1 MAGQLLRLSDRL
13 LNTPLLIHPAK
24 AQIILGALSGRIGL
38 EASLFSAEDGM
49 DAPDANRFTGSARRT
64 DGTTSMMRTA
74 DGVAIIPV
82 LDTLVN
88 RGAWLDSRSGLTS
101 YEGIA
106 AQLRAAGQDPEV
118 RSVLLDISS
127 PGGEAA
133 GMAGLADVIRSVRQT
148 KPVTAFV
155 NDMAASAAYGIAS
168 AASEI
173 VISPTSI
180 VGSIGVVML
189 HADRSGELAAQGVK
203 PTLIF
208 AGSHKVD
215 GNPFEPL
222 SDAVRADLQAS
233 VDAHYRQFL
242 EIVEQGRGLRFNA
255 AMARATEAR
264 TFIGAEAISL
274 GLADRIASFDE
285 VLASLSQSTRSNAT
299 LSRTNRPSGR
309 NARRGDP
316 SMSTD
321 DAAPAAGMA
330 GHHSTAEQDA
340 AALRAREAAGTM
352 AREHAARLE
361 EAIAAARLEE
371 RARIRAIVNSDAA
384 EGRGSQALMLATE
397 TALTVAEAEKILGVS
412 PKETRLEALAQRASA
427 GPEFG
432 APGGTEKPDAGA
444 LIQESWKRAI
454 ANANRQFARA

>member
-1 MAGQLLRLSDRL
+1 MPGQLLRLSDRL

-38 EASLFSAEDGM
+38 DADLFSLDETAEKPHASRFVGSSRRADG
-49 DAPDANRFTGSARRT
+49 S
-64 DGTTSMMRTA
+64 TSMVRTA

-101 YEGIA
+101 YEGLA

-133 GMAGLADVIRSVRQT
+133 GMASLANLVRQVRDT
-148 KPVTAFV
+148 KPVMAFV
-155 NDMAASAAYGIAS
+155 NDMAASAAYGLAS
-168 AASEI
+168 AANEI

-180 VGSIGVVML
+180 LGSIGVVML

-242 EIVEQGRGLRFNA
+242 NTVAQGRGRKLTA
-255 AMARATEAR
+255 DMARATEAR
-264 TFIGAEAISL
+264 TFIGTEAITL

-285 VLASLSQSTRSNAT
+285 VLALLSQNTT
-299 LSRTNRPSGR
+299 PTPRPSGR
-309 NARRGDP
+309 NARKGGI
-316 SMSTD
+316 SMSTEEIV
-321 DAAPAAGMA
+321 PAV
-330 GHHSTAEQDA
+330 
-340 AALRAREAAGTM
+340 EAATEPTREV
-352 AREHAARLE
+352 ARLETPAPQPVARLE
-361 EAIAAARLEE
+361 EAVAAARVEE
-371 RARIRAIVNSDAA
+371 RARIRAIVNGEAA
-384 EGRGSQALMLATE
+384 QGREKQALMLATE
-397 TALTVAEAEKILGVS
+397 TALSVAEAEKVLAAS
-412 PKETRLEALAQRASA
+412 PKETRIEALAQRASA

-432 APGGTEKPDAGA
+432 ATRDPERPNPTARAEEG
-444 LIQESWKRAI
+444 WKRAI
-454 ANANRQFARA
+454 ANANRRFARA

>member
-1 MAGQLLRLSDRL
+1 
-13 LNTPLLIHPAK
+13 
-24 AQIILGALSGRIGL
+24 
-38 EASLFSAEDGM
+38 
-49 DAPDANRFTGSARRT
+49 
-64 DGTTSMMRTA
+64 
-74 DGVAIIPV
+74 
-82 LDTLVN
+82 
-88 RGAWLDSRSGLTS
+88 
-101 YEGIA
+101 
-106 AQLRAAGQDPEV
+106 
-118 RSVLLDISS
+118 
-127 PGGEAA
+127 
-133 GMAGLADVIRSVRQT
+133 MAGLADVIRSVRQT

-242 EIVEQGRGLRFNA
+242 TIVEQGRGLRFNA

-285 VLASLSQSTRSNAT
+285 VLASLSQTT
-299 LSRTNRPSGR
+299 TRPSGR
-309 NARRGDP
+309 NARKGGI

-321 DAAPAAGMA
+321 DTAPAAGMA

-361 EAIAAARLEE
+361 DAVAAARLEE
-371 RARIRAIVNSDAA
+371 RARIRAIVNSEAA
-384 EGRGSQALMLATE
+384 DGRGSQALMLATE
-397 TALTVAEAEKILGVS
+397 TALSVAEAERILGVS
-412 PKETRLEALAQRASA
+412 PKETRLEALAQRAST

-432 APGGTEKPDAGA
+432 APGGAEKPDAGT
-444 LIQESWKRAI
+444 LIQEGWKRAI

>member
-1 MAGQLLRLSDRL
+1 MPGQLLRLSDRL

-24 AQIILGALSGRIGL
+24 AQIILGALSGRIGF

-106 AQLRAAGQDPEV
+106 APLRAAGQGPEV

-173 VISPTSI
+173 VISLTSI

-242 EIVEQGRGLRFNA
+242 TIVEQGRGLRFNA

-285 VLASLSQSTRSNAT
+285 VLASLSQTT
-299 LSRTNRPSGR
+299 TRPSGR
-309 NARRGDP
+309 NARKGGI

-321 DAAPAAGMA
+321 DTAPAAGMA

-371 RARIRAIVNSDAA
+371 RTRIRAIVNSDAA

-397 TALTVAEAEKILGVS
+397 TALSVAEAERILGVS
-412 PKETRLEALAQRASA
+412 PKETRLEALAQRAST

-432 APGGTEKPDAGA
+432 APGGAEKPDAGT
-444 LIQESWKRAI
+444 LIQEGWKRAI

>member
-24 AQIILGALSGRIGL
+24 AQIILGALSGRIGID
-38 EASLFSAEDGM
+38 ADLFSLDETAE
-49 DAPDANRFTGSARRT
+49 ATEANRFTGSSRRS
-64 DGTTSMMRTA
+64 DGSASMMRTA
-74 DGVAIIPV
+74 DGIVIIPV

-133 GMAGLADVIRSVRQT
+133 GMAGLADLIRSVRQT

-168 AASEI
+168 AANEI

-242 EIVEQGRGLRFNA
+242 TIVEQGRGVRLMA
-255 AMARATEAR
+255 DMARATEAR
-264 TFIGAEAISL
+264 TFIGTEAISR

-285 VLASLSQSTRSNAT
+285 VLASLSQTT
-299 LSRTNRPSGR
+299 RPSGR
-309 NARRGDP
+309 NARKGGI
-316 SMSTD
+316 SGANKS
-321 DAAPAAGMA
+321 
-330 GHHSTAEQDA
+330 
-340 AALRAREAAGTM
+340 LV
-352 AREHAARLE
+352 LE
-361 EAIAAARLEE
+361 VLLQ
-371 RARIRAIVNSDAA
+371 S
-384 EGRGSQALMLATE
+384 
-397 TALTVAEAEKILGVS
+397 
-412 PKETRLEALAQRASA
+412 
-427 GPEFG
+427 
-432 APGGTEKPDAGA
+432 TEKAD
-444 LIQESWKRAI
+444 LAI
-454 ANANRQFARA
+454 TTPEIDF

>member
-1 MAGQLLRLSDRL
+1 MPGHLLRLSHRL

-24 AQIILGALSGRIGL
+24 AEVILGALSGRIGF
-38 EASLFSAEDGM
+38 EAGLFNVEEGAEG
-49 DAPDANRFTGSARRT
+49 PDASRFVGSTRRGDGSA
-64 DGTTSMMRTA
+64 SIARTA

-106 AQLRAAGQDPEV
+106 AQLRAAGQDPDV

-133 GMAGLADVIRSVRQT
+133 GMAGLADLIRSVRQT
-148 KPVTAFV
+148 KPITAFV

-168 AASEI
+168 AANEI
-173 VISPTSI
+173 VISPTSM

-233 VDAHYRQFL
+233 VDAHYRQFIDTVAL
-242 EIVEQGRGLRFNA
+242 GRGSRLTA
-255 AMARATEAR
+255 DMARATEAR
-264 TFIGAEAISL
+264 TFIGLEAIAL
-274 GLADRIASFDE
+274 GLADRVASFDE
-285 VLASLSQSTRSNAT
+285 VLASLSRANTSPTT
-299 LSRTNRPSGR
+299 RPSGR
-309 NARRGDP
+309 HARKEGIQ
-316 SMSTD
+316 MSTD
-321 DAAPAAGMA
+321 DTPPDADNSGI
-330 GHHSTAEQDA
+330 SRAEH
-340 AALRAREAAGTM
+340 EAAVNL
-352 AREHAARLE
+352 ARH
-361 EAIAAARLEE
+361 EE
-371 RARIRAIVNSDAA
+371 RSRIAGIINSDAA
-384 EGRGSQALMLATE
+384 QGRMAQAMVLATE
-397 TALTVAEAEKILGVS
+397 TTLSLQEATRLLLAA
-412 PKETRLEALAQRASA
+412 PKETRIDALAARAGSGSEMGSSPTSSTSDRA
-427 GPEFG
+427 MRAEEG
-432 APGGTEKPDAGA
+432 
-444 LIQESWKRAI
+444 WRRAI
-454 ANANRQFARA
+454 SNANRRFETS

>member
-1 MAGQLLRLSDRL
+1 MPGQLLRLSDRL
-13 LNTPLLIHPAK
+13 LNTPLLILPAK
-24 AQIILGALSGRIGL
+24 AQIILGVLSGRIGL
-38 EASLFSAEDGM
+38 DAGLLDAEERADVPEAS
-49 DAPDANRFTGSARRT
+49 RFVGSSRRADGSASLSRT
-64 DGTTSMMRTA
+64 VDGT
-74 DGVAIIPV
+74 AIVPV

-101 YEGIA
+101 YEGVA
-106 AQLRAAGQDPEV
+106 AQLRAAGSDPEV

-133 GMAGLADVIRSVRQT
+133 GMAGLADMIRSVRQT

-168 AASEI
+168 AATEI
-173 VISPTSI
+173 VVSPTSI

-208 AGSHKVD
+208 AGNHKVD

-242 EIVEQGRGLRFNA
+242 DTVAAGRGRKLTA
-255 AMARATEAR
+255 DMARATEAR
-264 TFIGAEAISL
+264 TFIGAEAVRL

-285 VLASLSQSTRSNAT
+285 VLASLLQTT
-299 LSRTNRPSGR
+299 RPSGR
-309 NARRGDP
+309 NARKGGI
-316 SMSTD
+316 SMSTEEMAVATE
-321 DAAPAAGMA
+321 AAPAAPIA
-330 GHHSTAEQDA
+330 TNEPARLA
-340 AALRAREAAGTM
+340 APAPQP
-352 AREHAARLE
+352 AARLE
-361 EAIAAARLEE
+361 EAVAAARLEE
-371 RARIRAIVNSDAA
+371 RARIRAIVNSEAA
-384 EGRGSQALMLATE
+384 ESRKAQALMLATE
-397 TALTVAEAEKILGVS
+397 TSLSVSEAEKILTAS
-412 PKETRLEALAQRASA
+412 PKETRIEALAQRAAA

-432 APGGTEKPDAGA
+432 ASRDPEPPNPNARAEEG
-444 LIQESWKRAI
+444 WKRAI
-454 ANANRQFARA
+454 ARANRRFEKA

>member
-1 MAGQLLRLSDRL
+1 MPGQLLRLSDRL

-24 AQIILGALSGRIGL
+24 AQIILGALSGRIGF

-242 EIVEQGRGLRFNA
+242 TIVEQGRGLRFNA

-285 VLASLSQSTRSNAT
+285 VLASLSQTT
-299 LSRTNRPSGR
+299 TRPSGR
-309 NARRGDP
+309 NARKGGI

-321 DAAPAAGMA
+321 DTAPAAGMA

-371 RARIRAIVNSDAA
+371 RARIRAIVNSEAA
-384 EGRGSQALMLATE
+384 DGRGSQALMLATE

-412 PKETRLEALAQRASA
+412 PKETRLEALAQRAST
-427 GPEFG
+427 GPGFG
-432 APGGTEKPDAGA
+432 APGGAEKPDAGA
-444 LIQESWKRAI
+444 LIQEGWKRAI

>member
-1 MAGQLLRLSDRL
+1 MPGQLLRLSDRL

-38 EASLFSAEDGM
+38 DADLFSLDEAAE
-49 DAPDANRFTGSARRT
+49 ATEANRFTGSSRRV
-64 DGTTSMMRTA
+64 DGTSSMMRTA

-133 GMAGLADVIRSVRQT
+133 GMAGLADMIRSVRQT

-155 NDMAASAAYGIAS
+155 NDMAASAAYGISS

-180 VGSIGVVML
+180 IGSIGVVML

-242 EIVEQGRGLRFNA
+242 DTVATGRGRKLTA
-255 AMARATEAR
+255 DMARATEAR

-285 VLASLSQSTRSNAT
+285 VLGSLSEQTRSQAT
-299 LSRTNRPSGR
+299 RPSGR
-309 NARRGDP
+309 NARKGGI
-316 SMSTD
+316 SMSTED
-321 DAAPAAGMA
+321 IAVAAEAAPAAPIA
-330 GHHSTAEQDA
+330 SAQHTRLDA
-340 AALRAREAAGTM
+340 PAPQP
-352 AREHAARLE
+352 AARLD
-361 EAIAAARLEE
+361 EAVAAARLEE
-371 RARIRAIVNSDAA
+371 RARIRAIVNCEAA
-384 EGRGSQALMLATE
+384 EGRGAQALMLATE
-397 TALTVAEAEKILGVS
+397 TALSVAEAEKILTAS
-412 PKETRLEALAQRASA
+412 PKESRVDALAQRASA

-432 APGGTEKPDAGA
+432 SSRDDRPNPTARAEEG
-444 LIQESWKRAI
+444 WKRAI
-454 ANANRQFARA
+454 ANANRRFARA

>member
-1 MAGQLLRLSDRL
+1 MPGQLLRLSHRL

-24 AQIILGALSGRIGL
+24 AEIILGALSGRIGL
-38 EASLFSAEDGM
+38 DASLFETEEGL
-49 DAPDANRFTGSARRT
+49 DAPDASRFVGSARRA
-64 DGTTSMMRTA
+64 DGSTSMTRTA
-74 DGVAIIPV
+74 DGVALIPV

-101 YEGIA
+101 YEGLA
-106 AQLRAAGQDPEV
+106 AQIRAAASDPEV
-118 RSVLLDISS
+118 GVILLDISS

-133 GMAGLADVIRSVRQT
+133 GMASLADLVKQVRDS

-173 VISPTSI
+173 VISPTST

-242 EIVEQGRGLRFNA
+242 DTVAAGRGRKLTSD
-255 AMARATEAR
+255 MARATEAR
-264 TFIGAEAISL
+264 TFIGADAVRI

-285 VLASLSQSTRSNAT
+285 VLASLSESARSQT
-299 LSRTNRPSGR
+299 IRPSGR
-309 NARRGDP
+309 TARKGGI
-316 SMSTD
+316 SMSTED
-321 DAAPAAGMA
+321 LAVAAEAAPGATVT
-330 GHHSTAEQDA
+330 SPQSV
-340 AALRAREAAGTM
+340 
-352 AREHAARLE
+352 RLE
-361 EAIAAARLEE
+361 APAPQPAVRLDEAIATARLEE
-371 RARIRAIVNSDAA
+371 RARIRAIVNCGAA
-384 EGRGSQALMLATE
+384 DGRASQALMLATE
-397 TALTVAEAEKILGVS
+397 TALSVAEAEKILGAS
-412 PKETRLEALAQRASA
+412 PKESRVEALAQRASA

-432 APGGTEKPDAGA
+432 SSRDDRPNPAARAEEG
-444 LIQESWKRAI
+444 WKRAI
-454 ANANRQFARA
+454 ANANRRFARA

>member
-1 MAGQLLRLSDRL
+1 MPGQLLRLSDRL

-24 AQIILGALSGRIGL
+24 AQIILGALSGRMGIDAG
-38 EASLFSAEDGM
+38 LFSLDETAESSE
-49 DAPDANRFTGSARRT
+49 ANRFTGSSRRA
-64 DGTTSMMRTA
+64 DGSTSMMRTA
-74 DGVAIIPV
+74 DGVALIPV

-106 AQLRAAGQDPEV
+106 AQLREAGQDPEV

-127 PGGEAA
+127 AGGEAA
-133 GMAGLADVIRSVRQT
+133 GMAGLADLIRSVRQT

-168 AASEI
+168 AANEI

-180 VGSIGVVML
+180 LGSIGVVML
-189 HADRSGELAAQGVK
+189 HADRSGELAAQGVR

-242 EIVEQGRGLRFNA
+242 DTVAAGRGRKLTA
-255 AMARATEAR
+255 DMARATEAR
-264 TFIGAEAISL
+264 TFIGSEAIRL

-285 VLASLSQSTRSNAT
+285 VLASLSQTT
-299 LSRTNRPSGR
+299 RPSGR
-309 NARRGDP
+309 NARKGGI
-316 SMSTD
+316 SMSTEEMAAAAE
-321 DAAPAAGMA
+321 AAPAAPV
-330 GHHSTAEQDA
+330 QP
-340 AALRAREAAGTM
+340 ARLEAPAPQP
-352 AREHAARLE
+352 AVRLE
-361 EAIAAARLEE
+361 EAVAAARLEE
-371 RARIRAIVNSDAA
+371 RARIRAIVNCEAA
-384 EGRGSQALMLATE
+384 EGREKQALMLATE
-397 TALTVAEAEKILGVS
+397 TALSVVEAEKILKAS
-412 PKETRLEALAQRASA
+412 PKESRVEALAQRAAA
-427 GPEFG
+427 GSEFG
-432 APGGTEKPDAGA
+432 SSRDDRPNPTARAEEG
-444 LIQESWKRAI
+444 WKRAI
-454 ANANRQFARA
+454 ANANRRFARA

>member
-1 MAGQLLRLSDRL
+1 MPGQLLRLSERL

-24 AQIILGALSGRIGL
+24 AQIILGVLSGRIGL
-38 EASLFSAEDGM
+38 DASLFSEAEDPEGI
-49 DAPDANRFTGSARRT
+49 DASRFVGSSRRADGSASLSRT
-64 DGTTSMMRTA
+64 VDGT
-74 DGVAIIPV
+74 AIIPV

-106 AQLRAAGQDPEV
+106 AQLRAAGSDPEV
-118 RSVLLDISS
+118 RSVLLDVSS

-133 GMAGLADVIRSVRQT
+133 GMAGLSDLIRSVRQT

-168 AASEI
+168 AANEI
-173 VISPTSI
+173 VVSPTSI

-208 AGSHKVD
+208 AGNHKVD

-242 EIVEQGRGLRFNA
+242 DTVAAGRGRKLTA
-255 AMARATEAR
+255 DMARATEAR
-264 TFIGAEAISL
+264 TFIGAEAVRL

-285 VLASLSQSTRSNAT
+285 VLASLLQTT
-299 LSRTNRPSGR
+299 RPSGR
-309 NARRGDP
+309 NARKGGI
-316 SMSTD
+316 SMSTEEMAVATE
-321 DAAPAAGMA
+321 AAPAAPIA
-330 GHHSTAEQDA
+330 TNEPARLA
-340 AALRAREAAGTM
+340 APAPQP
-352 AREHAARLE
+352 AARLE
-361 EAIAAARLEE
+361 EAVAAARLEE
-371 RARIRAIVNSDAA
+371 RARIRAIVNSEAA
-384 EGRGSQALMLATE
+384 ESRKAQALMLATE
-397 TALTVAEAEKILGVS
+397 TSLSVSEAEKILTAS
-412 PKETRLEALAQRASA
+412 PKETRIEALAQRAAA

-432 APGGTEKPDAGA
+432 ASRDPEPPNPNARAEEG
-444 LIQESWKRAI
+444 WKRAI
-454 ANANRQFARA
+454 ARANRRFEKA

>member
-1 MAGQLLRLSDRL
+1 MPGQLLRLSDRL

-24 AQIILGALSGRIGL
+24 AQIILGALSGRIGID
-38 EASLFSAEDGM
+38 ADLFSLDDTVES
-49 DAPDANRFTGSARRT
+49 PDANRFIGSARRAA
-64 DGTTSMMRTA
+64 GSASRIRTA

-106 AQLRAAGQDPEV
+106 AQLRAVGSDPEV

-133 GMAGLADVIRSVRQT
+133 GMAGLADLVRSVRQT

-168 AASEI
+168 AASKI

-180 VGSIGVVML
+180 LGSIGVVML

-242 EIVEQGRGLRFNA
+242 DTVAAGRGRKLTA
-255 AMARATEAR
+255 DMARATEAR
-264 TFIGAEAISL
+264 TFIGGEAITL

-285 VLASLSQSTRSNAT
+285 VLASLSQTT
-299 LSRTNRPSGR
+299 RPSGR
-309 NARRGDP
+309 TARKGGI
-316 SMSTD
+316 SMSTED
-321 DAAPAAGMA
+321 LAVAAEAVPATTVTPAQA
-330 GHHSTAEQDA
+330 PRPETPAPQP
-340 AALRAREAAGTM
+340 
-352 AREHAARLE
+352 AARLD
-361 EAIAAARLEE
+361 EAVAVARLDE
-371 RARIRAIVNSDAA
+371 RARIRAIVNCEAA
-384 EGRGSQALMLATE
+384 EGRGKQALMLATE
-397 TALTVAEAEKILGVS
+397 TSLSVTEAEKILNAS
-412 PKETRLEALAQRASA
+412 PKGARIDSLAQRAAA

-432 APGGTEKPDAGA
+432 SSRDAERPNPTARAEEG
-444 LIQESWKRAI
+444 WKRAI
-454 ANANRQFARA
+454 ANANRRFARA

>member
-1 MAGQLLRLSDRL
+1 MPGQLLRLSHRL

-24 AQIILGALSGRIGL
+24 AEIILGALSGRIGL
-38 EASLFSAEDGM
+38 DASLFETEEDTAE
-49 DAPDANRFTGSARRT
+49 ASRFVGSARRA
-64 DGTTSMMRTA
+64 DGSTSMTRTA
-74 DGVAIIPV
+74 DGVALIPV

-101 YEGIA
+101 YEGLA
-106 AQLRAAGQDPEV
+106 AQIRAAASDAEV
-118 RSVLLDISS
+118 GSILLDISS

-133 GMAGLADVIRSVRQT
+133 GMASLADLVRQVRDT

-173 VISPTSI
+173 VISPTST

-242 EIVEQGRGLRFNA
+242 DTVAAGRGRKLTTD
-255 AMARATEAR
+255 MARATEAR
-264 TFIGAEAISL
+264 TFIGADAVRI
-274 GLADRIASFDE
+274 GLVDRIASFDE
-285 VLASLSQSTRSNAT
+285 VLTSLSQTT
-299 LSRTNRPSGR
+299 RPSGR
-309 NARRGDP
+309 TARKGGI
-316 SMSTD
+316 SMSTEEMVV
-321 DAAPAAGMA
+321 AAEATPAVPV
-330 GHHSTAEQDA
+330 TAAQP
-340 AALRAREAAGTM
+340 ARLETPAPQP
-352 AREHAARLE
+352 AARLD
-361 EAIAAARLEE
+361 EAIAASRLEE
-371 RARIRAIVNSDAA
+371 RTRIRAIVNCEAA
-384 EGRGSQALMLATE
+384 EGRAAQALMLATE
-397 TALTVAEAEKILGVS
+397 TALTVGEAEKILSAS
-412 PKETRLEALAQRASA
+412 PKESRVEALAQRASA

-432 APGGTEKPDAGA
+432 SSRDDRPNPAARAEEG
-444 LIQESWKRAI
+444 WKRAI
-454 ANANRQFARA
+454 ANANRRFARA

>member
-1 MAGQLLRLSDRL
+1 MPGQLLRLSDRL

-49 DAPDANRFTGSARRT
+49 DASDANRFTGSARRT

-242 EIVEQGRGLRFNA
+242 TIVEQGRGLRFNA

-285 VLASLSQSTRSNAT
+285 VLASLSQTT
-299 LSRTNRPSGR
+299 TRPSGR
-309 NARRGDP
+309 NARTGGI

-321 DAAPAAGMA
+321 DTAPAAGMA

-397 TALTVAEAEKILGVS
+397 TALSVAEAERILGVS
-412 PKETRLEALAQRASA
+412 PKETRLEALAQRAST

-432 APGGTEKPDAGA
+432 APGGAEKPDAGT
-444 LIQESWKRAI
+444 LIQEGWKRAI

>member
-1 MAGQLLRLSDRL
+1 MPGQLLRLSDRL

-24 AQIILGALSGRIGL
+24 AQIILGALSGRIGID
-38 EASLFSAEDGM
+38 ADLFSLDEAAET
-49 DAPDANRFTGSARRT
+49 PEANRFTGSTRRA
-64 DGTTSMMRTA
+64 DGSASMSRTA

-133 GMAGLADVIRSVRQT
+133 GMAGLADMIRSVRQT

-168 AASEI
+168 AANEI

-242 EIVEQGRGLRFNA
+242 AIVEEGRGPRFTA
-255 AMARATEAR
+255 DMARATEAR
-264 TFIGAEAISL
+264 TFIGAEAIMR

-285 VLASLSQSTRSNAT
+285 VLASLST
-299 LSRTNRPSGR
+299 LSATHTTRPSGR
-309 NARRGDP
+309 TARKGGIQ
-316 SMSTD
+316 MSIE
-321 DAAPAAGMA
+321 DAALGGEPHDSTTRSEPA
-330 GHHSTAEQDA
+330 GHRQSAMQTALQ
-340 AALRAREAAGTM
+340 EAATV
-352 AREHAARLE
+352 
-361 EAIAAARLEE
+361 ARLEE
-371 RARIRAIVNSDAA
+371 RARVSAILNSEAA
-384 EGRGSQALMLATE
+384 KGRMAQAVVLATE
-397 TALTVAEAEKILGVS
+397 TALTVAEATRLLMVS
-412 PKETRLEALAQRASA
+412 PKETALEALASRAAS
-427 GPEFG
+427 GPELG
-432 APGGTEKPDAGA
+432 AEPDTVRADRKVRVVDG
-444 LIQESWKRAI
+444 WKRAV
-454 ANANRQFARA
+454 ANANRRFEKP

>member
-1 MAGQLLRLSDRL
+1 MPGQLLRLSDRL

-24 AQIILGALSGRIGL
+24 AQIILGVLSGRIGL
-38 EASLFSAEDGM
+38 DSSLYSEEDHPEGFEAS
-49 DAPDANRFTGSARRT
+49 RFVATSRRADGSASLSRT
-64 DGTTSMMRTA
+64 VDGT
-74 DGVAIIPV
+74 AIIQV

-106 AQLRAAGQDPEV
+106 AQLRAAGSDPEV

-133 GMAGLADVIRSVRQT
+133 GMAGLADLIRSVRQT

-168 AASEI
+168 AANEI
-173 VISPTSI
+173 VVSPTSI

-242 EIVEQGRGLRFNA
+242 DTVAAGRGRKLTA
-255 AMARATEAR
+255 DMARATEAR
-264 TFIGAEAISL
+264 TFIGAEAL
-274 GLADRIASFDE
+274 TVGLADRIASFDE
-285 VLASLSQSTRSNAT
+285 VLASLAQTNSTPT
-299 LSRTNRPSGR
+299 TRPSGR
-309 NARRGDP
+309 TARKGGI
-316 SMSTD
+316 SMSTEEMAAAAE
-321 DAAPAAGMA
+321 AAPAAA
-330 GHHSTAEQDA
+330 VASTAPIEP
-340 AALRAREAAGTM
+340 ARLEAPAPQS
-352 AREHAARLE
+352 AARLD
-361 EAIAAARLEE
+361 EAVAAARLEE
-371 RARIRAIVNSDAA
+371 RARIRAIVNSGAA
-384 EGRGSQALMLATE
+384 EGRKAQALMLATE
-397 TALTVAEAEKILGVS
+397 TSLSVTEAEKILNAS
-412 PKETRLEALAQRASA
+412 PKETRIEALAQRAAA

-432 APGGTEKPDAGA
+432 ASRDPEPPNPNARAEEG
-444 LIQESWKRAI
+444 WKRAI
-454 ANANRQFARA
+454 ARANRRFEKV

>member
-1 MAGQLLRLSDRL
+1 MPGQLLRLSDRL

-24 AQIILGALSGRIGL
+24 AQIILGALSGRIGID
-38 EASLFSAEDGM
+38 ADLFTLDETADPSE
-49 DAPDANRFTGSARRT
+49 ANRFTGSARRA
-64 DGTTSMMRTA
+64 DGNTSMMRTA

-88 RGAWLDSRSGLTS
+88 RGAWLNSRSGLTS

-106 AQLRAAGQDPEV
+106 AQLREAAQDPEV

-133 GMAGLADVIRSVRQT
+133 GMAGLADLIRSVRQT
-148 KPVTAFV
+148 RPVTAFV

-168 AASEI
+168 AANEI

-242 EIVEQGRGLRFNA
+242 DTVAQGRGRKLTA
-255 AMARATEAR
+255 DMARATEAR
-264 TFIGAEAISL
+264 TFIGTEAIAL

-285 VLASLSQSTRSNAT
+285 ALALLSQNTT
-299 LSRTNRPSGR
+299 PTTRPSGR
-309 NARRGDP
+309 NARKGGI
-316 SMSTD
+316 SMSTEEIVP
-321 DAAPAAGMA
+321 AVEAATEPTREVARLEAPAPQPV
-330 GHHSTAEQDA
+330 T
-340 AALRAREAAGTM
+340 
-352 AREHAARLE
+352 RLE
-361 EAIAAARLEE
+361 EAVAAARVEE
-371 RARIRAIVNSDAA
+371 RARIRAIVNGEAA
-384 EGRGSQALMLATE
+384 QGREKQALMLATE
-397 TALTVAEAEKILGVS
+397 TALSVAEAEKILNAS
-412 PKETRLEALAQRASA
+412 PKETRIDALAQRASA

-432 APGGTEKPDAGA
+432 STRDAERPNPTARAEEG
-444 LIQESWKRAI
+444 WKRAI
-454 ANANRQFARA
+454 ANANRRFARA

>member
-1 MAGQLLRLSDRL
+1 MPGQLLRLSDRL

-38 EASLFSAEDGM
+38 DADPFRLEEGAE
-49 DAPDANRFTGSARRT
+49 PTEANRFSGSSRRSDGSA
-64 DGTTSMMRTA
+64 SMSRTA

-106 AQLRAAGQDPEV
+106 AQLREAGQDPEV

-133 GMAGLADVIRSVRQT
+133 GMAALADLVRSLRQS

-155 NDMAASAAYGIAS
+155 NDMAASAAYGLAS
-168 AASEI
+168 AANEI

-180 VGSIGVVML
+180 LGSIGVVML
-189 HADRSGELAAQGVK
+189 HADRSRELAAQGVK

-242 EIVEQGRGLRFNA
+242 DTVAAGRGQKLTA
-255 AMARATEAR
+255 GMARATEAR
-264 TFIGAEAISL
+264 TFIGPEAITL

-285 VLASLSQSTRSNAT
+285 VLVSLSQTT
-299 LSRTNRPSGR
+299 RPSGR
-309 NARRGDP
+309 TARKGGI
-316 SMSTD
+316 SMSTED
-321 DAAPAAGMA
+321 TGSAAEVVAAPPPEPPRLQAPAPQPAA
-330 GHHSTAEQDA
+330 Q
-340 AALRAREAAGTM
+340 LQEAA
-352 AREHAARLE
+352 
-361 EAIAAARLEE
+361 AAARLEE
-371 RARIRAIVNSDAA
+371 RARIRAIVNAEAS
-384 EGRGSQALMLATE
+384 EGRKAQALMLATE
-397 TALTVAEAEKILGVS
+397 TALSVAEAEKVLAAS
-412 PKETRLEALAQRASA
+412 PKETRIEALAQRASA

-432 APGGTEKPDAGA
+432 ATRDPERPNPTARAEEG
-444 LIQESWKRAI
+444 WKRAI
-454 ANANRQFARA
+454 ANANRRFARA

>member
-1 MAGQLLRLSDRL
+1 MPGQLLRLSDRL

-24 AQIILGALSGRIGL
+24 AQIILGALSGRMGIDAG
-38 EASLFSAEDGM
+38 LFSLDETAESSE
-49 DAPDANRFTGSARRT
+49 ANRFTGSSRRA
-64 DGTTSMMRTA
+64 DGSTSMMRTA
-74 DGVAIIPV
+74 DGVALIPV

-106 AQLRAAGQDPEV
+106 AQLREAGQDPEV

-127 PGGEAA
+127 AGGEAA
-133 GMAGLADVIRSVRQT
+133 GMAGLADLIRSVRQT

-168 AASEI
+168 AANEI

-180 VGSIGVVML
+180 LGSIGVVML
-189 HADRSGELAAQGVK
+189 HADRSGELAAQGVR

-242 EIVEQGRGLRFNA
+242 DTVAAGRGRKLTA
-255 AMARATEAR
+255 EMARATEAR
-264 TFIGAEAISL
+264 TFIGSEAIRL

-285 VLASLSQSTRSNAT
+285 VLASLSQTT
-299 LSRTNRPSGR
+299 RPSGR
-309 NARRGDP
+309 NARKGGI
-316 SMSTD
+316 SMSTEEMAAAAE
-321 DAAPAAGMA
+321 AAPAAPV
-330 GHHSTAEQDA
+330 QP
-340 AALRAREAAGTM
+340 ARLEAPAPQP
-352 AREHAARLE
+352 AVRLE
-361 EAIAAARLEE
+361 EAVAAARLEE
-371 RARIRAIVNSDAA
+371 RARIRAIVNCEAA
-384 EGRGSQALMLATE
+384 EGREKQALMLATE
-397 TALTVAEAEKILGVS
+397 TALSVVEAEKILKAS
-412 PKETRLEALAQRASA
+412 PKESRVEALAQRAAA
-427 GPEFG
+427 GSEFG
-432 APGGTEKPDAGA
+432 SSRDDRPNPTARAEEG
-444 LIQESWKRAI
+444 WKRAI
-454 ANANRQFARA
+454 ANANRRFARA

>member
-1 MAGQLLRLSDRL
+1 MPGQLLRLSDRL

-24 AQIILGALSGRIGL
+24 AQIILGALSGRIGF

-242 EIVEQGRGLRFNA
+242 TIVEQGRGLRFNA

-285 VLASLSQSTRSNAT
+285 VLASLSQTT
-299 LSRTNRPSGR
+299 TRPSGR
-309 NARRGDP
+309 NARKGGI

-321 DAAPAAGMA
+321 DTAPAAGMA

-371 RARIRAIVNSDAA
+371 RTRIRAIVNSEAA
-384 EGRGSQALMLATE
+384 DGREKQALMLATE
-397 TALTVAEAEKILGVS
+397 TALSVAEAERILGVS
-412 PKETRLEALAQRASA
+412 PKETRLEALAQRASV

-432 APGGTEKPDAGA
+432 APGGAEKPDAGA
-444 LIQESWKRAI
+444 LIQEGWKRAI

>member
-1 MAGQLLRLSDRL
+1 MPGQLLRLSDRL

-24 AQIILGALSGRIGL
+24 AQIILGVLSGRIGL
-38 EASLFSAEDGM
+38 EAGLLNVEEGAEG
-49 DAPDANRFTGSARRT
+49 PDASRFVGSTRRGDGSASLART
-64 DGTTSMMRTA
+64 V
-74 DGVAIIPV
+74 DGVAIVPV

-106 AQLRAAGQDPEV
+106 AQLRDAGQDPEV

-133 GMAGLADVIRSVRQT
+133 GMAGLADLVRQVRDT

-168 AASEI
+168 AASEV
-173 VISPTSI
+173 VISPTST

-242 EIVEQGRGLRFNA
+242 DTVAAGRGRKLTA
-255 AMARATEAR
+255 DMARATEAR
-264 TFIGAEAISL
+264 TFIGTEAISL

-285 VLASLSQSTRSNAT
+285 VLASLSPTT
-299 LSRTNRPSGR
+299 RPSGR
-309 NARRGDP
+309 NARKGGI

-321 DAAPAAGMA
+321 EIVPVP
-330 GHHSTAEQDA
+330 EA
-340 AALRAREAAGTM
+340 AAEPVRESARLEALASQP
-352 AREHAARLE
+352 AARLD
-361 EAIAAARLEE
+361 EAIAAARTEE
-371 RARIRAIVNSDAA
+371 RARIRAIVNCDGAA
-384 EGRGSQALMLATE
+384 GREKQALMLATE
-397 TALTVAEAEKILGVS
+397 TALSIVEAEKILTAS
-412 PKETRLEALAQRASA
+412 PKESRVEALAQRAAA

-432 APGGTEKPDAGA
+432 SSREVRPDPAARAEEG
-444 LIQESWKRAI
+444 WKRAI
-454 ANANRQFARA
+454 ANANRRFGRS

>member
-1 MAGQLLRLSDRL
+1 MPGQLLRLSDRL

-24 AQIILGALSGRIGL
+24 AQIILGALSGRIGF

-242 EIVEQGRGLRFNA
+242 TIVEQGRGLRFNA
-255 AMARATEAR
+255 AMARATQAR

-285 VLASLSQSTRSNAT
+285 VLASLSQTT
-299 LSRTNRPSGR
+299 TRPSGR
-309 NARRGDP
+309 NARKGGI

-321 DAAPAAGMA
+321 DTAPAAGMA

-340 AALRAREAAGTM
+340 AALR

-397 TALTVAEAEKILGVS
+397 TALSVAEAERILGVS
-412 PKETRLEALAQRASA
+412 PKETRLEALAQRAST

-432 APGGTEKPDAGA
+432 APGGAEKPDAGT
-444 LIQESWKRAI
+444 LIQEGWKRAI